1 MYSFEGDFRR
11 KPQQNLAGASAQ
23 RKTDRNALILQ
34 SQQQRQKREE
44 HRKRFNSTIKIQAFV
59 RSYLTRK
66 HCKQHERDEF
76 DNIFLKVNPD
86 DHTLITAL
94 VAKVL
99 FFYDDKQDSS
109 RLVSISQLLLKQW
122 RKMFQSEASCIQI
135 RRLLALHLRLLN
147 DNVEVPLA
155 VPLRMFE
162 VFTSVSSAESSMNC
176 DESLTVVANSF
187 LYLIKRGYFNY
198 LRELLCQRTPPL
210 YGPSPNPPI
219 PLSGALLDLIQ
230 RPLNLITHVN
240 IPGYDDMVIFE
251 FASAFLCNPYPEP
264 VEMYLI
270 PSLSHHPNKFPF
282 LSLIQCLRDDSK
294 FHNRTL
300 VNDSW
305 LLHSVLSLEPPD
317 FANYILNINNTRL
330 PNNPIIL
337 EYLKVIAK
345 LTVNVCNKQI
355 SYEYEDSLYSQETA
369 ADKDDD
375 SDSDNEPNAT
385 SVREQLLLARCIEM
399 LNEPERC
406 VMVTCAQIT
415 DADLSDEFLD
425 CMSKICHNLLLS
437 HRMAL
442 HKYRLLYTLAFKPT
456 FLREL
461 WRWLSSMSHESSFG
475 GPATP
480 LLSALARGLAAL
492 AADSVDSTTAS
503 AGPSLAVQRLLA
515 PLAVFCALFS
525 LLIGTLHDTEFCR
538 DIDDDKMM
546 TTASVS
552 STGWEGSE
560 SAEGTEGGGGR
571 VHAFSF
577 AELGAL
583 CRTLRH
589 VCLGLVEL
597 AYPDTRLV
605 YRLPAPPPPPA
616 SPPRHHSPTMHD
628 TTLQNAHTPAWSHL
642 FKVCTQL
649 LRALYARD
657 ARLQFC
663 GEGVWG
669 AWEGAGGGAGGVEG
683 AAAMLAAAGSHAR
696 QSLRQYRR
704 PAPPA
709 FTALALSQE
718 EGPPLTIKELRTVTI
733 LREVPFVVPFSTRV
747 LIFQGL
753 LNREKHDHWYE
764 LNNFNEGPSI
774 NISVRRTH
782 LYEDAFDKL
791 SPSNEPD
798 MKLKLRVQLI
808 NQAGA
813 EEAGVDGGGLF
824 REFLS
829 ELLKSAF
836 DPNRGLFR
844 LTKDNMLY
852 PNPGVHLL
860 YDDFTM
866 HYYFVGRMLGKALYE
881 NLLVELPL
889 AEFFLSKLCS
899 RREPD
904 VHALAS
910 LDPALYRGLLLLKAH
925 RRRDVPDLGL
935 DFTVV
940 SDELGEQRVSHSA
953 PYVLCRTVYVRRSPP
968 LYRGLLLLKAHRRR
982 DVPDLGLDFTVVSDE
997 LGEQR
1002 VSHSAPCSLPYGLCS
1017 SRPPLYRGL
1026 LLLKAHRRR
1035 DVPDLG
1041 LDFTVVSDEL
1051 GEQRIEELK
1060 PGGANI
1066 PVTAENRIEYI
1077 HLVADYKLN
1086 RQIRSQCVAFKRGLT
1101 SVVNAEW
1108 LRMFSCRELQLL
1120 VSGAEVPIDLR
1131 DLRAHTLYTGGFSAT
1146 HSTVRCFWNVMENFT
1161 DDQRRQLLK
1170 FVTSCSRP
1178 PLLGFKDLQPP
1189 FCIQSAGASD
1199 RLPSSSTCMNLLK
1212 LPEIQSED
1220 LLAEK
1225 LLYAIQAG
1233 AGFELS

>member
-23 RKTDRNALILQ
+23 HKTDRDALILQ

-44 HRKRFNSTIKIQAFV
+44 HRKRLNSTIKIQAYV

-66 HCKQHERDEF
+66 HCKQHEREQF
-76 DNIFLKVNPD
+76 DSIFPRVNPD
-86 DHTLITAL
+86 DQQLICAL
-94 VAKVL
+94 VAKLL
-99 FFYDDKQDSS
+99 FFYDDQQDYS
-109 RLVSISQLLLKQW
+109 RLVAISQLLLKQW
-122 RKMFQSEASCIQI
+122 KKVYQICGACVQI
-135 RRLLALHLRLLN
+135 RRLLALHLRLLRDKN
-147 DNVEVPLA
+147 EVPLA

-162 VFTSVSSAESSMNC
+162 VFTSTNTAEASINC
-176 DESLTVVANSF
+176 DEALSIVGNTF
-187 LYLIKRGYFNY
+187 LYLVKRGYFQD
-198 LRELLCQRTPPL
+198 LCKLMCQKTPPL
-210 YGPSPNPPI
+210 YGPSPNPPT

-230 RPLNLITHVN
+230 RPLTLTSRVN
-240 IPGYDDMVIFE
+240 IPHYDDSIMTE

-264 VEMYLI
+264 VEMYII
-270 PSLSHHPNKFPF
+270 PALSHDPNRRFPF
-282 LSLIQCLRDDSK
+282 LALIQALRDDSK
-294 FHNRTL
+294 FTNHVLT
-300 VNDSW
+300 NDSW

-317 FANYILNINNTRL
+317 FVNIVRSMDNTRL
-330 PNNPIIL
+330 PNNPIVLDYFKI
-337 EYLKVIAK
+337 IAK

-355 SYEYEDSLYSQETA
+355 TYEYEDSLYSQETV

-375 SDSDNEPNAT
+375 SDSEQEPNPT
-385 SVREQLLLARCIEM
+385 SVREQTLLTRCIEL
-399 LNEPERC
+399 LNEPDRC
-406 VMVTCAQIT
+406 IMTTCSQIT
-415 DADLSDEFLD
+415 EADLSEEFLD
-425 CMSKICHNLLLS
+425 CVSEICHNLLLS

-442 HKYRLLYTLAFKPT
+442 HKYRLLYTLAFKPM
-456 FLREL
+456 FLRGV
-461 WRWLSSMSHESSFG
+461 WVWVSSMSHRSSFG

-480 LLSALARGLAAL
+480 LLHALARGLG
-492 AADSVDSTTAS
+492 ADAQHLNVH
-503 AGPSLAVQRLLA
+503 RLLA

-538 DIDDDKMM
+538 DPEDEKKI
-546 TTASVS
+546 TLGVS
-552 STGWEGSE
+552 SVVVSPPQGM
-560 SAEGTEGGGGR
+560 GGR
-571 VHAFSF
+571 VHAFEFS
-577 AELGAL
+577 ELGAL
-583 CRTLRH
+583 CRTLRT

-597 AYPDTRLV
+597 AYPESRPAV
-605 YRLPAPPPPPA
+605 AGHYRDAVHA
-616 SPPRHHSPTMHD
+616 DHIQISGKN
-628 TTLQNAHTPAWSHL
+628 QTPAWSHL
-642 FKVCTQL
+642 FKVCTSL

-657 ARLQFC
+657 ARLQF
-663 GEGVWG
+663 V
-669 AWEGAGGGAGGVEG
+669 G
-683 AAAMLAAAGSHAR
+683 AAAWPAAGCVPEGGAAVLLVAGERAAHNTR
-696 QSLRQYRR
+696 LLRR
-704 PAPPA
+704 PPNLSA
-709 FTALALSQE
+709 ALALSQD

-733 LREVPFVVPFSTRV
+733 LREIPFVVPFSTRV

-753 LNREKHDHWYE
+753 LAREKHDHWYE
-764 LNNFNEGPSI
+764 MTNFNEGPSI

-791 SPSNEPD
+791 SPDNEPD
-798 MKLKLRVQLI
+798 LKLKLRVQLI

-824 REFLS
+824 REFIS

-844 LTKDNMLY
+844 LTIDNMLY
-852 PNPGVHLL
+852 PNPAVHLL
-860 YDDFTM
+860 YDDFPM

-889 AEFFLSKLCS
+889 AEFFLGKLCGCG
-899 RREPD
+899 EAD

-910 LDPALYRGLLLLKAH
+910 LDPALHRGLLLLRAH
-925 RRRDVPDLGL
+925 ARRDVPDLGL
-935 DFTVV
+935 DFTV
-940 SDELGEQRVSHSA
+940 L
-953 PYVLCRTVYVRRSPP
+953 T
-968 LYRGLLLLKAHRRR
+968 
-982 DVPDLGLDFTVVSDE
+982 
-997 LGEQR
+997 
-1002 VSHSAPCSLPYGLCS
+1002 
-1017 SRPPLYRGL
+1017 
-1026 LLLKAHRRR
+1026 
-1035 DVPDLG
+1035 
-1041 LDFTVVSDEL
+1041 DEL

-1086 RQIRSQCVAFKRGLT
+1086 KQIRSQCNAFKRGLV
-1101 SVVNAEW
+1101 SVVSAEW

-1120 VSGAEVPIDLR
+1120 ISGAEVPIDID
-1131 DLRAHTLYTGGFSAT
+1131 DLRRYTQYAGGFSAQ
-1146 HSTVRCFWNVMENFT
+1146 HPTVLCFWRVLANFT

-1212 LPEIQSED
+1212 LPEFHTEEQ
-1220 LLAEK
+1220 LTEK

>member
-11 KPQQNLAGASAQ
+11 KPQQNLSGASAQ
-23 RKTDRNALILQ
+23 RKTDREALILQ

-44 HRKRFNSTIKIQAFV
+44 FRRRLNSTIKIQAYV
-59 RSYLTRK
+59 RSYLTKK
-66 HCKQHERDEF
+66 HLKQYEREQF
-76 DNIFLKVNPD
+76 DSMFVGARAE
-86 DHTLITAL
+86 DHFVISAL
-94 VAKVL
+94 VAKLL
-99 FFYDDKQDSS
+99 FFYNDGIDFS
-109 RLVSISQLLLKQW
+109 RLVAISQLLLKQW
-122 RKMFQSEASCIQI
+122 KQVFKSVESCIQM
-135 RRLLALHLRLLN
+135 RRLLALHLKLLRK
-147 DNVEVPLA
+147 ESEIPLA

-162 VFTSVSSAESSMNC
+162 VFTSLSSAEAVMPY
-176 DESLTVVANSF
+176 DEVVNTIGNTY
-187 LYLIKRGYFNY
+187 LYLVKRGYFKD
-198 LRELLCQRTPPL
+198 LCALLCQKTPPL
-210 YGPSPNPPI
+210 YGPSPNPPT
-219 PLSGALLDLIQ
+219 PLCGALLDLIE
-230 RPLNLITHVN
+230 RPLHLTVLD
-240 IPGYDDMVIFE
+240 IPGYDDTIMSE

-264 VEMYLI
+264 VEMFIL
-270 PSLSHHPNKFPF
+270 PSLSDRNNHKFPF
-282 LSLIQCLRDDSK
+282 CSLVRCLRDDDKFNSK
-294 FHNRTL
+294 SL

-317 FANYILNINNTRL
+317 CVSQLRKWDS
-330 PNNPIIL
+330 PKNPIVL
-337 EYLKVIAK
+337 DYLKLIAK

-375 SDSDNEPNAT
+375 SDSETEVNPT
-385 SVREQLLLARCIEM
+385 SVREQTLLTRCIEL
-399 LNEPERC
+399 LNEPDRF
-406 VMVTCAQIT
+406 VMVICTQIT
-415 DADLSDEFLD
+415 AMDLTDEFLD
-425 CMSKICHNLLLS
+425 CVSEICHNLLLS

-442 HKYRLLYTLAFKPT
+442 HKYRLLYTLAFKPI
-456 FLREL
+456 FLRGL

-475 GPATP
+475 GSATP
-480 LLSALARGLAAL
+480 LLAALSRGLG
-492 AADSVDSTTAS
+492 ADS
-503 AGPSLAVQRLLA
+503 AVLGLDRLLA

-538 DIDDDKMM
+538 DPEDDESLSLG
-546 TTASVS
+546 TAP
-552 STGWEGSE
+552 EP
-560 SAEGTEGGGGR
+560 SAGAGAGR

-589 VCLGLVEL
+589 ACLGLLEL
-597 AYPDTRLV
+597 AVPGARPAV
-605 YRLPAPPPPPA
+605 AAPYRHAVSSA
-616 SPPRHHSPTMHD
+616 A
-628 TTLQNAHTPAWSHL
+628 QGAEHTAAWSHL
-642 FKVCTQL
+642 FKVCTHL
-649 LRALYARD
+649 LRLLYDRD

-663 GEGVWG
+663 GAESWPAPDAVPE
-669 AWEGAGGGAGGVEG
+669 AGAGAL
-683 AAAMLAAAGSHAR
+683 LAAGAR
-696 QSLRQYRR
+696 RARG
-704 PAPPA
+704 PAAPPRDA
-709 FTALALSQE
+709 E

-733 LREVPFVVPFSTRV
+733 LREIPFVVPFSTRV

-753 LNREKHDHWYE
+753 LIREKHDHWYE
-764 LNNFNEGPSI
+764 MSNFNEGPSI

-852 PNPGVHLL
+852 PNPGVNLL

-899 RREPD
+899 SREPD

-910 LDPALYRGLLLLKAH
+910 LDPGLYRGLLLLRAH
-925 RRRDVPDLGL
+925 RRQDVPDLGL
-935 DFTVV
+935 DFTLV
-940 SDELGEQRVSHSA
+940 SV
-953 PYVLCRTVYVRRSPP
+953 
-968 LYRGLLLLKAHRRR
+968 
-982 DVPDLGLDFTVVSDE
+982 
-997 LGEQR
+997 
-1002 VSHSAPCSLPYGLCS
+1002 
-1017 SRPPLYRGL
+1017 
-1026 LLLKAHRRR
+1026 
-1035 DVPDLG
+1035 
-1041 LDFTVVSDEL
+1041 EL
-1051 GEQRIEELK
+1051 GEQRIDELK

-1086 RQIRSQCVAFKRGLT
+1086 RQIRLQCNAFKRGLT

-1120 VSGAEVPIDLR
+1120 ISGAEVPIDLD
-1131 DLRAHTLYTGGFSAT
+1131 DLRRHTQYSGGFSDT
-1146 HSTVRCFWNVMENFT
+1146 HPTVQCFWKVVENFT

-1189 FCIQSAGASD
+1189 FCIQSAGASY

-1212 LPEIQSED
+1212 LPEFHSED
-1220 LLAEK
+1220 QLAEK